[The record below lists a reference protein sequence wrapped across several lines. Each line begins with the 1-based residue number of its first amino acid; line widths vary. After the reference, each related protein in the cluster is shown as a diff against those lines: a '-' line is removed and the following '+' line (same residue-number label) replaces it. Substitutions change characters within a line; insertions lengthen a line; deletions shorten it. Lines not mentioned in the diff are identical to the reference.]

1 MIVDSSALLAILRG
15 EPEAD
20 AFIDAIAA
28 AANPTLSAATWL
40 EAAIV
45 VDSRR
50 DPALSRDFD
59 RLVAPLAIAPVTE
72 AQARRARDAYR
83 DFGKGSGHPA
93 QLNFGDCFVFALA
106 EESGAPVL
114 FKGEDFKHAGLVAA
128 V

>member
-1 MIVDSSALLAILRG
+1 MIVDSSALLSIIQG
-15 EPEAD
+15 EPEAE
-20 AFIDAIAA
+20 AFIDAIATA
-28 AANPTLSAATWL
+28 ATPTLSAATWL

-59 RLVAPLAIAPVTE
+59 RLVAPLTIAPVTA

-83 DFGKGSGHPA
+83 DFGKGSGHKA

-106 EESGAPVL
+106 EESGASVL
-114 FKGEDFKHAGLVAA
+114 FKGEDFKHAGLVSA

>member
-1 MIVDSSALLAILRG
+1 MIVDSSALLAIVRG
-15 EPEAD
+15 EPETE

-28 AANPTLSAATWL
+28 AAAPTLSAATWL

-59 RLVAPLAIAPVTE
+59 RLVAPLTIAPVTE

-83 DFGKGSGHPA
+83 DFGKGSGHKA
-93 QLNFGDCFVFALA
+93 QLNFGDRFVFALA
-106 EESGAPVL
+106 EDSRAPVL
-114 FKGEDFKHAGLVAA
+114 FKGEDFTHAGLVSA

>member
-1 MIVDSSALLAILRG
+1 MIVDSSALLAIVRG
-15 EPEAD
+15 EPEAG

-28 AANPTLSAATWL
+28 AAAPILSAATWL

-59 RLVAPLAIAPVTE
+59 RLVAPLTIAPVTE

-106 EESGAPVL
+106 EDSGAPVL
-114 FKGEDFKHAGLVAA
+114 FKGEDFKHAGLISA